1 YLNKHNRTD
10 KTTLW
15 QGETVQCGKIITLDV
30 MENAIAISFFLLT
43 FVCQGSG
50 QCKMLVCRFSPF
62 RRSQTK
68 LTSLDNDFN
77 LCPYIII
84 ENVQNN
90 AENVITV
97 KTQVRAVYPWILQ
110 AKRQNPNLK
119 FVLAFVVFT
128 FFDMYHYPVKRSEL
142 FQACVKHLRDN
153 GFDGMTIEL
162 GDRSPSKDS
171 FANFIQ
177 DAQNTFTEEARRTGK
192 PKLLLFGD
200 LTYFYKYI
208 QRNYDLPRI
217 YSSTDYVIFNTLP
230 VGEYSWSGLESLEAL
245 GRRHHSRI
253 YRLDPED
260 TFNLDYY
267 FKWIVSLGAVK
278 SKTIVST
285 NLEAIF
291 YYNDRPPQIAPRYLI
306 VRFIDYGEVC
316 DFLKKGGQITRV
328 LNISPFQVNAQ
339 DLVFYDDEFSVKERI
354 KYVKKLGVAG
364 FNFANLEAD
373 DFRGNCG
380 RGKWPLLRA
389 VSEECRKS

>member
-1 YLNKHNRTD
+1 
-10 KTTLW
+10 
-15 QGETVQCGKIITLDV
+15 
-30 MENAIAISFFLLT
+30 
-43 FVCQGSG
+43 
-50 QCKMLVCRFSPF
+50 
-62 RRSQTK
+62 
-68 LTSLDNDFN
+68 
-77 LCPYIII
+77 
-84 ENVQNN
+84 
-90 AENVITV
+90 
-97 KTQVRAVYPWILQ
+97 
-110 AKRQNPNLK
+110 
-119 FVLAFVVFT
+119 
-128 FFDMYHYPVKRSEL
+128 
-142 FQACVKHLRDN
+142 
-153 GFDGMTIEL
+153 MTIEL

-177 DAQNTFTEEARRTGK
+177 DAQNTFTDEARRTGK

-200 LTYFYKYI
+200 LTYFSRYI

-260 TFNLDYY
+260 TFNL
-267 FKWIVSLGAVK
+267 
-278 SKTIVST
+278 
-285 NLEAIF
+285 
-291 YYNDRPPQIAPRYLI
+291 
-306 VRFIDYGEVC
+306 VC